1 MDQKRYLRRVRM
13 NQFEKVC
20 RRWKEVSV
28 IFLASNIQ
36 PRISDKVSSDK
47 PVQFSTKR
55 QRSKTIPASIR
66 LSLIFNPYRFYGAVA
81 FLYRSGTLSFHDYA

>member
-1 MDQKRYLRRVRM
+1 MMDQKRYLRRVRI

-47 PVQFSTKR
+47 PV
-55 QRSKTIPASIR
+55 
-66 LSLIFNPYRFYGAVA
+66 
-81 FLYRSGTLSFHDYA
+81 